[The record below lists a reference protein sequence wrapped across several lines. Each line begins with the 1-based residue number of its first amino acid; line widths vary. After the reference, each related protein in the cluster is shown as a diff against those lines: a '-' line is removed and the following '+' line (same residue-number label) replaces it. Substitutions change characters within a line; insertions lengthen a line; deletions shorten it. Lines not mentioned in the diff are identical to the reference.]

1 MRMICLRCHGT
12 VEGPKL
18 STCRCEE
25 PAFSPD
31 QLLVGTSSSGT
42 SSYGSESIKRSW
54 GFASGVLFGVG
65 SLVTSMTAPS
75 SSSSAA
81 VSAST
86 SSSSVSADPHTSS
99 SSSHGAVGSSISS
112 IPQSNSSE
120 AASDGVLL
128 DESVSGN
135 MTLYEEDNTS
145 SSSAIAQC
153 AEYLD
158 GDDNDATT
166 ASVCEDLSL

>member
-1 MRMICLRCHGT
+1 MTGI
-12 VEGPKL
+12 
-18 STCRCEE
+18 
-25 PAFSPD
+25 
-31 QLLVGTSSSGT
+31 SSAGS

-65 SLVTSMTAPS
+65 SLVTSMTASSSSSPSS

-99 SSSHGAVGSSISS
+99 SSSHGAAGSSISS
-112 IPQSNSSE
+112 VPQINSSD
-120 AASDGVLL
+120 AATDGPLL
-128 DESVSGN
+128 DDSGS
-135 MTLYEEDNTS
+135 MTLYEEDNH
-145 SSSAIAQC
+145 AIAQC
-153 AEYLD
+153 TEYLD
-158 GDDNDATT
+158 GDGNDDAN